1 MAIHAPS
8 TGEGK
13 RARTATLAAASL
25 GFAVIQLDVFVV
37 NVGVKQIGASLGG
50 DPGERAKALG
60 LSSGASVALSAGPVA
75 GGVLIAGV
83 GWRSIFFINVPIG
96 AAGFCLTRRY
106 TIELPVTARID
117 VRGQLAAVIAM
128 TALASG
134 LIEGGTAGFT
144 SPFVIAALAIG
155 SAALAGFFGLEARA
169 AEPML
174 PLPLF
179 RRAPFAAPALLG
191 LVANV
196 GWPGSTPR
204 SSSRSGW

>member
-1 MAIHAPS
+1 M
-8 TGEGK
+8 
-13 RARTATLAAASL
+13 
-25 GFAVIQLDVFVV
+25 
-37 NVGVKQIGASLGG
+37 
-50 DPGERAKALG
+50 
-60 LSSGASVALSAGPVA
+60 
-75 GGVLIAGV
+75 
-83 GWRSIFFINVPIG
+83 
-96 AAGFCLTRRY
+96 
-106 TIELPVTARID
+106 
-117 VRGQLAAVIAM
+117 AM
-128 TALASG
+128 TALAGG

-204 SSSRSGW
+204 SSSRSDW